1 MRQIPALFVLLSC
14 SLSAQVMIDA
24 NRAAQILNQFESKSG
39 TALQCEITPIAPA
52 LTFSSRLQA
61 GYLARVPLNQ
71 YRGTGHWIS
80 ALIRVTARQF
90 TDKRTF
96 YLLRTFDLPDVPNT
110 DLTAQLAGVFLVGD
124 GHYQSNALLF
134 DDTHRVCHAD
144 WQIDVKSGSRRI
156 LMPPEFVMSISDTS
170 TGAWTPTSDA
180 KLESLTVFLHAAPLN
195 PAQTNMQAVDVVLA
209 ISSLMALLEQM
220 PARSVRLV
228 VFNLPQDKE
237 LYRTES
243 FTASDIESV
252 ARVLDSLQLGMVDYR
267 ALQSSHREVI
277 HNLVHRELSE
287 ATRSQKVVFLGP
299 DAAYERRNLP
309 LPPEIFPPDQ
319 HVFYLQYRINEQ
331 WGNGSQSPARNGMTE
346 PRPMLPCQAGSLYG
360 CNNGGNSAT
369 SPSAPP
375 IDVLNNQSSAQTS
388 PSEPD
393 AIANSVR
400 KIKAKTFVIRNAKDF
415 TTAIEKIARS

>member
-1 MRQIPALFVLLSC
+1 MRQIPALFLLLSC

-24 NRAAQILNQFESKSG
+24 NRAAEILNQFESKSG
-39 TALQCEITPIAPA
+39 TALQCEIAPIAPA

-71 YRGTGHWIS
+71 YRGAGHWIS
-80 ALIRVTARQF
+80 ALIRVTPRQF
-90 TDKRTF
+90 TEKRSF

-134 DDTHRVCHAD
+134 DDTHRICRAD
-144 WQIDVKSGSRRI
+144 WQIDVKSGFRRI

-180 KLESLTVFLHAAPLN
+180 KLESLTVMLHAAPLN
-195 PAQTNMQAVDVVLA
+195 PAQINMQAVDVVMA
-209 ISSLMALLEQM
+209 ISSLMALLDQM

-228 VFNLPQDKE
+228 VFNLRQDKE
-237 LYRTES
+237 LYRTQS
-243 FTASDIESV
+243 FTANDIEPLT
-252 ARVLDSLQLGMVDYR
+252 RVLDNLQLGMVDYR
-267 ALQSSHREVI
+267 ALQNSHREVI

-287 ATRSQKVVFLGP
+287 VTRSEKVVFLGP
-299 DAAYERRNLP
+299 DATFERKNQP
-309 LPPEIFPPDQ
+309 LQAEMFPPDQ
-319 HVFYLQYRINEQ
+319 HVFYLQYRMNGH
-331 WGNGSQSPARNGMTE
+331 WGDNSQATTRNRETE

-375 IDVLNNQSSAQTS
+375 IDVLNNQSAAQVTA
-388 PSEPD
+388 SEPD

-400 KIKAKTFVIRNAKDF
+400 KIKAKTFVIRNANDF
-415 TTAIEKIARS
+415 AAAIEKIARY